1 MPLRVPLDER
11 RHMEPDCREQDYS
24 SFPRRWQIW
33 SGRPRATT
41 EEEAD
46 PFQSAEDIRE
56 ALSLTVSSETV
67 RRRLSELGLQS
78 FVAAQ
83 KPCLS
88 DSQLQERLMFAT
100 AMKDWT
106 TEEWG
111 DVIFSDES
119 TFSTRWDQR
128 KRSVL
133 SSGRCSVS
141 VWGAISK
148 DGLGPLVRLEGPF
161 TASRYCDVITRHLVP
176 YALDGPFSDGCY
188 FFQHDRSPIHK
199 ARIVQS
205 LLEKHAVCQLE
216 WPPCGADL
224 NPIEN
229 VWGMLKKRLST
240 RANRGRTADT
250 LWQAIAQE
258 WESLRGRPEIT
269 EYLYESMPTRINKQ
283 NLGAGDQIPAA
294 TVT

>member
-1 MPLRVPLDER
+1 MER
-11 RHMEPDCREQDYS
+11 
-24 SFPRRWQIW
+24 

-41 EEEAD
+41 EDRLITAAIVAD
-46 PFQSAEDIRE
+46 PFQSAEDIRA

-88 DSQLQERLMFAT
+88 DSQLQERIMFAT

-106 TEEWG
+106 TEKWG

-128 KRSVL
+128 KRVWRPL
-133 SSGRCSVS
+133 NCS

-199 ARIVQS
+199 A
-205 LLEKHAVCQLE
+205 
-216 WPPCGADL
+216 P
-224 NPIEN
+224 
-229 VWGMLKKRLST
+229 
-240 RANRGRTADT
+240 NRGRTADT

-269 EYLYESMPTRINKQ
+269 ESLYESMPTRINKQ

>member
-1 MPLRVPLDER
+1 
-11 RHMEPDCREQDYS
+11 
-24 SFPRRWQIW
+24 
-33 SGRPRATT
+33 
-41 EEEAD
+41 
-46 PFQSAEDIRE
+46 
-56 ALSLTVSSETV
+56 
-67 RRRLSELGLQS
+67 
-78 FVAAQ
+78 
-83 KPCLS
+83 
-88 DSQLQERLMFAT
+88 MFARFLLQLYNSII
-100 AMKDWT
+100 KF
-106 TEEWG
+106 
-111 DVIFSDES
+111 I
-119 TFSTRWDQR
+119 R
-128 KRSVL
+128 KRNHNIFRRAAGTQLYAISCRYLPNYTQSVL

-205 LLEKHAVCQLE
+205 LLEEHAVCQLE

-224 NPIEN
+224 NPVEN

-269 EYLYESMPTRINKQ
+269 ESLYESMPTRINKVLE
-283 NLGAGDQIPAA
+283 NGGHF
-294 TVT
+294 TSY